1 MTEDPTPPITA
12 SDFDPDDATVD
23 AVPTDDHA
31 DALGSPHRG
40 QHGDTAA
47 TPPTAL
53 SPLAEGPGQT
63 IGPYKLLQQI
73 GEGGFGVVFMAEQT
87 RPVRRQVA
95 LKIIKLGM
103 DTREVIARFEAERQA
118 LAMMDHP
125 NIARVLDAG
134 ATDTGRPYFVMELV
148 RGIPITRYCDEQALT
163 VRQRLELFMTVCH
176 AVQHAH
182 QKGVIHR
189 DLKPSNV
196 MVTLHDG
203 KPVPKVIDFGVS
215 KATNQRLTEKT
226 LFTQYGAFVGT
237 PQYMSPE
244 QAEMSGLDVD
254 TRADIYSLG
263 IMLYELLTGET
274 PIGVEKLRA
283 TGMAEMHTLIQNTQI
298 QRPSNKLSS
307 TSSPQEIAQ
316 RRSADPK
323 KLGSLIKGDLDWI
336 VLKAAAKE
344 RARRYDTA
352 SGLADDIERYL
363 NDEPVHATPPSLA
376 YTLAK
381 FAKRNRIAVAA
392 GGAIAA
398 ALILGIAGTS
408 IGLVWALDER
418 AKATAAEQN
427 ARAEAERSKNIADF
441 TTTLLTASDAS
452 ALSLE
457 EAVTRA
463 ESLFGDDHAAAGN
476 LLVNWG
482 SVLNRAAEFDRAEEI
497 LETALERQTR
507 ALGPDHPNLATTY
520 LALAETL
527 GGQQRHAE
535 ATEAA
540 ARAVEIRESGTE
552 PNPVLIAGALQTQLE
567 QVALNNTN
575 DPTLIPIARRI
586 VDLRLGAQGEQHP
599 ETFKARAQLATLLY
613 RFGDPDEAIPI
624 YEAALDTARSAARID
639 DEFIGHLNSLVIIY
653 ITTGRN
659 SEAGPAFAELIDL
672 VVKRNY
678 GGTSSVMLAVANYAL
693 WLNEQ
698 DRPEL
703 AVTEATRALDVAET
717 LGSTTSPTTLYL
729 GRIARLLARLER
741 HDAARRAY
749 ALWIDHA
756 DRTTGGDANGPITAR
771 TQFAGYLLDQGD
783 RDAAVP
789 LAEEAARRAEDLPA
803 EDPARIATG
812 ELLERITG
820 SDTDTQPG
828 TGATP

>member
-1 MTEDPTPPITA
+1 MTEDPTPPITPTE
-12 SDFDPDDATVD
+12 FDPDDATVD
-23 AVPTDDHA
+23 AVPTDEHA
-31 DALGSPHRG
+31 SALGSPHREG
-40 QHGDTAA
+40 GAP
-47 TPPTAL
+47 TPPTSL

-87 RPVRRQVA
+87 HPVRRQVA

-254 TRADIYSLG
+254 TRADVYSLG

-274 PIGVEKLRA
+274 PIGVERLRA

-307 TSSPQEIAQ
+307 TTTPQEIAQ
-316 RRSADPK
+316 RRSADPR

-344 RARRYDTA
+344 RARRYDSA
-352 SGLADDIERYL
+352 SAFASDIERYL
-363 NDEPVHATPPSLA
+363 SNEAVLATPPSLA

-381 FAKRNRIAVAA
+381 FARRNRIAVAA
-392 GGAIAA
+392 GGAIAL
-398 ALILGIAGTS
+398 ALVLGIAGTS
-408 IGLVWALDER
+408 VGLVWALDER
-418 AKATAAEQN
+418 ARAAAAEQN
-427 ARAEAERSKNIADF
+427 ALAEAERSKNIADF

-463 ESLFGDDHAAAGN
+463 ESLFGDDHASAGN

-482 SVLNRAAEFDRAEEI
+482 SVLNRAAEFERAEEV
-497 LETALERQTR
+497 LGTALERQTR

-535 ATEAA
+535 AIEAA
-540 ARAVEIRESGTE
+540 ARAVRIRESASAE
-552 PNPVLIAGALQTQLE
+552 SPPLLAAALQTQLE
-567 QVALNNTN
+567 QVTQNDTN
-575 DPTLIPIARRI
+575 DPALLPIARRI
-586 VDLRLGAQGEQHP
+586 VELRAATLGNRHP
-599 ETFKARAQLATLLY
+599 ETIRARSQLATLLY
-613 RFGDPDEAIPI
+613 RFGDPGEAVPVYYDAIN
-624 YEAALDTARSAARID
+624 AAREAGRID
-639 DEFIGHLNSLVIIY
+639 EEYIGNLNAIIIMLVNM
-653 ITTGRN
+653 GRN
-659 SEAGPAFAELIDL
+659 EEVGSLFAELID
-672 VVKRNY
+672 VVEQRNY
-678 GGTSSVMLAVANYAL
+678 GGTSGVVLGVLNYAL
-693 WLNEQ
+693 WLESFGTREAAIEQ
-698 DRPEL
+698 ALRAFDL
-703 AVTEATRALDVAET
+703 AESLASASA
-717 LGSTTSPTTLYL
+717 PTTLFI
-729 GRIARLLARLER
+729 GRTARMLSRL
-741 HDAARRAY
+741 DAHEHVPRAHR
-749 ALWIDHA
+749 LWIDHA
-756 DRTTGGDANGPITAR
+756 DRTTGGDPAAPVTAR
-771 TQFAGYLLDQGD
+771 TLFARYLLD
-783 RDAAVP
+783 RDNPAEARP
-789 LAEEAARRAEDLPA
+789 LAEEAARRAEALPA
-803 EDPARIATG
+803 EDPARTATD
-812 ELLERITG
+812 ELLARLADSSPESSPG
-820 SDTDTQPG
+820 SPPP
-828 TGATP
+828 AP